1 MTQDVSNQTV
11 MILAILTIIISVLGA
26 ATVIFETNNYRQ
38 STKDSV
44 AETESKTTGTISLS
58 IAQEPEKHSTQ
69 GSIQLNVKNEE
80 NS

>member
-38 STKDSV
+38 ATKDTV
-44 AETESKTTGTISLS
+44 EETESKTTGTISLS
-58 IAQEPEKHSTQ
+58 IAQEPTKHSTQ